1 MLLQKMRK
9 VGNSFVV
16 TIPKEEVERLN
27 LRDGDLVGIEVRRV
41 TVRPEMAPD
50 VRAAFDE
57 VFDPAGA
64 DYLYLKD
71 R

>member
-1 MLLQKMRK
+1 MTTAKLRR

-27 LRDGDLVGIEVRRV
+27 LSEGDTLSVEVRKLV
-41 TVRPEMAPD
+41 LKPEMAPD
-50 VRAAFDE
+50 ARAAFEESWEHDQAAYE
-57 VFDPAGA
+57 
-64 DYLYLKD
+64 YLKD